1 MVCVSLK
8 GGTQPGNT
16 KNPEN
21 QKHASPKRSGTTTGG
36 AEPRGDNATMS
47 LRDRFVASRAATPT
61 PARAM
66 NRLVSASQARG
77 LAAESATF
85 EFLVFAAAE
94 QASVLTSQAKNQET
108 ALNIATQD
116 FDLTF
121 DLVSSVKE
129 TFSSHVG
136 DGTFDTTTVF
146 NTVLES
152 LSDVDRE
159 LADRRA
165 TYTFAGSLRVSR
177 TILQSLLSALQGA
190 QQRFAAEQRDAAPA
204 PATAGGWGRVTP
216 PTDALPD
223 TFDEPEAKPSGRP
236 KRKPSISALD

>member
-1 MVCVSLK
+1 
-8 GGTQPGNT
+8 
-16 KNPEN
+16 
-21 QKHASPKRSGTTTGG
+21 
-36 AEPRGDNATMS
+36 
-47 LRDRFVASRAATPT
+47 
-61 PARAM
+61 M

-85 EFLVFAAAE
+85 EFLAFSAAE
-94 QASVLTSQAKNQET
+94 QASVLTANAKNQQT

-121 DLVSSVKE
+121 DVISSAKE

-152 LSDVDRE
+152 LSEVDRE
-159 LADRRA
+159 LAERRA
-165 TYTFAGSLRVSR
+165 NYTFAGSLRVCR

-190 QQRFAAEQRDAAPA
+190 QQRYAAEQRDAQPQA

-216 PTDALPD
+216 PQDTPLPD
-223 TFDEPEAKPSGRP
+223 SFDEPEKASVTRP
-236 KRKPSISALD
+236 KRKPSISPLD

>member
-1 MVCVSLK
+1 
-8 GGTQPGNT
+8 
-16 KNPEN
+16 
-21 QKHASPKRSGTTTGG
+21 
-36 AEPRGDNATMS
+36 
-47 LRDRFVASRAATPT
+47 
-61 PARAM
+61 M

-85 EFLVFAAAE
+85 EFLTFSAAE
-94 QASVLTSQAKNQET
+94 QTAVLIASAKNQET

-152 LSDVDRE
+152 LSEIDSELKSRRE
-159 LADRRA
+159 
-165 TYTFAGSLRVSR
+165 TFTFSASLRVVR

-190 QQRFAAEQRDAAPA
+190 QQRFAAEQRDAQPQAPA
-204 PATAGGWGRVTP
+204 AAGGWGRVTP
-216 PTDALPD
+216 PPSDALPE
-223 TFDEPEAKPSGRP
+223 TFDEPEKPSVTKAKRP
-236 KRKPSISALD
+236 RPSLLD